1 MPTVQKRDLHMS
13 VLQFDFDASVIT
25 NNHRR
30 GSSHRHQHHR
40 LLQTL
45 PSRSSNTSIPPLA
58 SISASDTLSK
68 NKPSIAS
75 ISAEVTENSPTVE
88 KTAIATTAPAGTILP
103 VGLQR
108 GPHPRRYLWD
118 GHRLVAVELSDLESV
133 SSAASALDAQK
144 KSSNNANS
152 SGGGG
157 GGGKRSK
164 RVFVP
169 LPRLDHAIARW
180 LHSARAA
187 FFPHPNEVTPDYWQ
201 WCKWRATHRIFSSMA
216 SVFGTQ
222 SLLLAVGVGAK
233 RTLPAA
239 AAINWVL
246 KDGLGRVG
254 RLSVATK
261 FGESFDSDLKR
272 FRFSSSL
279 LYATSLSL
287 DFLTP
292 LFPQYFL
299 PMASLANVG
308 KSVGLTTYIS
318 TQPAFHRSFAM
329 SENLADISAKSQ
341 AQQMAVDT
349 LGLAV
354 AVTLSALCA
363 RHSEYARRVLP
374 LVAFPFLVG
383 GDLMAISNEL
393 RSIHLRTLNKERAE
407 ILAEEFVATG
417 HVATPES
424 VSAKERLILP
434 PACSLGVLPLH
445 FGGLETV
452 LTTGEE
458 VENFLKTVLVE
469 EDSGTASAAAASE
482 ESRKR
487 RKRGRGILSSLFGG
501 GKNSTNSNFNLALS
515 QKKKYAVHVELPA
528 LLHMNQIGRIGTD
541 NNQKHRY
548 GFAPYF
554 FDVVSDMKKWAGVGR
569 KNRGAVHAALRAD
582 ASPEDVLEIILRT
595 AKLRRNIINKILQEE
610 EEEENHLENLNKNR
624 NHNGGGG
631 GGSRTNDDVF
641 AAANMES
648 VDVPEKELKQFVQ
661 DLRDAGWQ
669 VAPFMLS
676 SAEKKFYCEMH

>member
-1 MPTVQKRDLHMS
+1 MPTIREHDSYMS

-30 GSSHRHQHHR
+30 NSHCHERR
-40 LLQTL
+40 FLQIL
-45 PSRSSNTSIPPLA
+45 PSRSSKASSILPLA
-58 SISASDTLSK
+58 SISARDILTK
-68 NKPSIAS
+68 NEPLLAS
-75 ISAEVTENSPTVE
+75 ISAKTTESSTSTTKI
-88 KTAIATTAPAGTILP
+88 KTAIATKALAGTILP
-103 VGLQR
+103 VGLKR

-118 GHRLVAVELSDLESV
+118 GHRLVAVELSDVESV
-133 SSAASALDAQK
+133 SSAASALDTGNDSNDAN
-144 KSSNNANS
+144 SSS

-157 GGGKRSK
+157 GGRGRSK

-169 LPRLDHAIARW
+169 LPRLEHAIARW
-180 LHSARAA
+180 LHGTRAA
-187 FFPHPNEVTPDYWQ
+187 FFPHPDEVTPDYWE
-201 WCKWRATHRIFSSMA
+201 WSKWRATHRIFSSMA

-246 KDGLGRVG
+246 KDGLGRLG

-299 PMASLANVG
+299 PMASIANVG

-318 TQPAFHRSFAM
+318 TQPAFHRSFAV

-363 RHSEYARRVLP
+363 RHSDSARRLLP

-383 GDLMAISNEL
+383 GDLIAISNEL

-407 ILAEEFVATG
+407 ILAAEFVATG
-417 HVATPES
+417 HVATPED

-434 PACSLGVLPLH
+434 PACSLGVLPLT

-452 LTTGEE
+452 LTTGED
-458 VENFLKTVLVE
+458 VKNFLNTTIGQ
-469 EDSGTASAAAASE
+469 DGGTAPAAAE
-482 ESRKR
+482 KGER
-487 RKRGRGILSSLFGG
+487 RRERRGIVSLLFGDSTSRSSTSSS
-501 GKNSTNSNFNLALS
+501 NSSSAPN
-515 QKKKYAVHVELPA
+515 QKKNYAVNVVLPP
-528 LLHMNQIGRIGTD
+528 LNIHQSHIGNDINQERSSGV
-541 NNQKHRY
+541 
-548 GFAPYF
+548 APYF
-554 FDVVSDMKKWAGVGR
+554 FDVISDMKKWAGIGR
-569 KNRGAVHAALRAD
+569 KSRGAVHAALRTD
-582 ASPEDVLEIILRT
+582 ASPEDILDIILRT
-595 AKLRRNIINKILQEE
+595 AKLRRHITKKILED
-610 EEEENHLENLNKNR
+610 ENLDTNR
-624 NHNGGGG
+624 NNSCRDSG
-631 GGSRTNDDVF
+631 VF
-641 AAANMES
+641 AATIIES
-648 VDVPEKELKQFVQ
+648 VEVPDEELKQFVK
-661 DLRDAGWQ
+661 DLSEAGWH

-676 SAEKKFYCEMH
+676 SAEKKFYCEMN

>member
-1 MPTVQKRDLHMS
+1 MS

-30 GSSHRHQHHR
+30 NSHHRR
-40 LLQTL
+40 LLQAL
-45 PSRSSNTSIPPLA
+45 PSRSTTASIPPLA
-58 SISASDTLSK
+58 SISAHGTLSETESSGV
-68 NKPSIAS
+68 PSS
-75 ISAEVTENSPTVE
+75 ISAKIPESSPIE
-88 KTAIATTAPAGTILP
+88 KTAFASEAPAGTILP
-103 VGLQR
+103 VGLKR

-133 SSAASALDAQK
+133 SSAASALDTIE
-144 KSSNNANS
+144 NNRRHNGANS
-152 SGGGG
+152 GRGIH
-157 GGGKRSK
+157 RRRK

-180 LHSARAA
+180 LHGARSA
-187 FFPHPNEVTPDYWQ
+187 FFPHPQEVTPDYWE

-222 SLLLAVGVGAK
+222 SLLLAIGVGAK

-246 KDGLGRVG
+246 KDGLGRLG

-292 LFPQYFL
+292 LFPHYFL

-318 TQPAFHRSFAM
+318 TQPAFHRSFAI

-363 RHSEYARRVLP
+363 RHSESARRLLP

-393 RSIHLRTLNKERAE
+393 RSIHLRSLNKERAE
-407 ILAEEFVATG
+407 ILAAEFVATG
-417 HVATPES
+417 HVATPEN

-434 PACSLGVLPLH
+434 PACSLGVLPLY

-452 LTTGEE
+452 LTTGKE
-458 VENFLKTVLVE
+458 VELFLNNLHLEK
-469 EDSGTASAAAASE
+469 DGGTASAAASE
-482 ESRKR
+482 ELNRKR
-487 RKRGRGILSSLFGG
+487 RRKSRGRGIVSLLFGS
-501 GKNSTNSNFNLALS
+501 NSGSSRSSSNAILEAS
-515 QKKKYAVHVELPA
+515 KKKYAVHVVLPSLPA
-528 LLHMNQIGRIGTD
+528 TQSLHI
-541 NNQKHRY
+541 NNENDKKRNIY

-554 FDVVSDMKKWAGVGR
+554 FDIVSDINKWVGFG
-569 KNRGAVHAALRAD
+569 KTSRGAVHAALRTD
-582 ASPEDVLEIILRT
+582 ATPEVVLEIILRT
-595 AKLRRNIINKILQEE
+595 AKLRQNITKKIIEE
-610 EEEENHLENLNKNR
+610 EEEEEEK
-624 NHNGGGG
+624 
-631 GGSRTNDDVF
+631 TF
-641 AAANMES
+641 EKF
-648 VDVPEKELKQFVQ
+648 DVPEKEFKHFVKG
-661 DLRDAGWQ
+661 LREAGWQ

-676 SAEKKFYCEMH
+676 SAEKKFYCEMN

>member
-1 MPTVQKRDLHMS
+1 MPLLLEGNLDMS
-13 VLQFDFDASVIT
+13 VLQFEFDASVLT
-25 NNHRR
+25 NNHRH
-30 GSSHRHQHHR
+30 SSHHRQHR
-40 LLQTL
+40 RQCLLCSKT
-45 PSRSSNTSIPPLA
+45 SRTSSSTSPPLA
-58 SISASDTLSK
+58 SISAKVTNLPSTTAAA
-68 NKPSIAS
+68 SIAAKETNANTS
-75 ISAEVTENSPTVE
+75 NAATATV
-88 KTAIATTAPAGTILP
+88 AAPAPAGTILP
-103 VGLQR
+103 VGLKR

-133 SSAASALDAQK
+133 SSAASALATN
-144 KSSNNANS
+144 SNNNNR
-152 SGGGG
+152 
-157 GGGKRSK
+157 KRIGNK
-164 RVFVP
+164 KGVFVP
-169 LPRLDHAIARW
+169 LPSLEHALARW

-187 FFPHPNEVTPDYWQ
+187 FFPHPDEVTPDYWE

-233 RTLPAA
+233 RTLPAS

-299 PMASLANVG
+299 PMASIANVG

-318 TQPAFHRSFAM
+318 TQPAFHRSFAV

-363 RHSEYARRVLP
+363 RHSESARRALP
-374 LVAFPFLVG
+374 LLAFPILAG
-383 GDLMAISNEL
+383 GDLLAISNEL

-407 ILAEEFVATG
+407 IIAAEFVESG
-417 HVATPES
+417 KVATPEN

-434 PACSLGVLPLH
+434 PECSLGVLPLS
-445 FGGLETV
+445 FGGLEEV

-458 VENFLKTVLVE
+458 VEKFLKNTIEDVDGVDE
-469 EDSGTASAAAASE
+469 EAAGQGA
-482 ESRKR
+482 RKR
-487 RKRGRGILSSLFGG
+487 TRRVSSSVFGG
-501 GKNSTNSNFNLALS
+501 RCNKSSSSNNTDFS
-515 QKKKYAVHVELPA
+515 HQKKKKKKYALKVILPPISDHVLNDESSRHYYQKKKSKMIKGTSADTALPPSSSS
-528 LLHMNQIGRIGTD
+528 LL
-541 NNQKHRY
+541 
-548 GFAPYF
+548 YF
-554 FDVVSDMKKWAGVGR
+554 FDVVSDIKKWIGIG
-569 KNRGAVHAALRAD
+569 KSHRGAVHAALRTD
-582 ASPEDVLEIILRT
+582 ASPEDVLEIILCT
-595 AKLRRNIINKILQEE
+595 AKLRRNLGVLGREESKNNYNGNDTSRSAVLKSVEVPSEELQQFINQ
-610 EEEENHLENLNKNR
+610 
-624 NHNGGGG
+624 
-631 GGSRTNDDVF
+631 
-641 AAANMES
+641 
-648 VDVPEKELKQFVQ
+648 
-661 DLRDAGWQ
+661 LRAAGWQ
-669 VAPFMLS
+669 VAPFLLS
-676 SAEKKFYCEMH
+676 SAEKKFYCEMK

>member
-1 MPTVQKRDLHMS
+1 MQEDDLDMS
-13 VLQFDFDASVIT
+13 VLQFEFDASAIT
-25 NNHRR
+25 TNHRR
-30 GSSHRHQHHR
+30 IPHHRRR

-45 PSRSSNTSIPPLA
+45 PSSSIKAPTIQPPLA
-58 SISASDTLSK
+58 SISAHDTRVK
-68 NKPSIAS
+68 TPPSQLAS
-75 ISAEVTENSPTVE
+75 ISAKIPDSSNTP
-88 KTAIATTAPAGTILP
+88 ATTAAGAPAGTILP
-103 VGLQR
+103 VGIKR

-133 SSAASALDAQK
+133 SSAASALETK
-144 KSSNNANS
+144 LNNTDQGTNKNRKNYNGRKNS
-152 SGGGG
+152 KG
-157 GGGKRSK
+157 
-164 RVFVP
+164 VFVP
-169 LPRLDHAIARW
+169 LPSLEHAVARW
-180 LHSARAA
+180 LHSTRAS
-187 FFPHPNEVTPDYWQ
+187 FFPHPDEVTPDYWE
-201 WCKWRATHRIFSSMA
+201 WCKWRAAHRIFSSMA

-246 KDGLGRVG
+246 KDGLGRLG
-254 RLSVATK
+254 RLSVATR

-299 PMASLANVG
+299 PMASIANVG

-318 TQPAFHRSFAM
+318 TQPAFHRSFAV

-363 RHSEYARRVLP
+363 RHSESARRLLP
-374 LVAFPFLVG
+374 LLAFPVLAG

-407 ILAEEFVATG
+407 IIAAEFVSTG
-417 HVATPES
+417 QVATPEN

-434 PACSLGVLPLH
+434 PACSLGVLPLS
-445 FGGLETV
+445 FGGLEEV

-458 VENFLKTVLVE
+458 VENFLGIKKTKG
-469 EDSGTASAAAASE
+469 S
-482 ESRKR
+482 
-487 RKRGRGILSSLFGG
+487 
-501 GKNSTNSNFNLALS
+501 
-515 QKKKYAVHVELPA
+515 LPA
-528 LLHMNQIGRIGTD
+528 LSSSVEDRKRYALKVVLPCHSLTNTGSINQ
-541 NNQKHRY
+541 NQKENSSS
-548 GFAPYF
+548 GGTAGTAAGTAGGISNFLQ
-554 FDVVSDMKKWAGVGR
+554 VVSDMKKWAGIG
-569 KNRGAVHAALRAD
+569 KNERGAVHAALRTD

-595 AKLRRNIINKILQEE
+595 AKLRRNLLLKERKNNNKMNNEMSGSGSGGG
-610 EEEENHLENLNKNR
+610 
-624 NHNGGGG
+624 NGGSSGKSCSEAI
-631 GGSRTNDDVF
+631 SRNIHNSMD
-641 AAANMES
+641 
-648 VDVPEKELKQFVQ
+648 VDVSADELHQFTT
-661 DLRDAGWQ
+661 DLREAGWQ

-676 SAEKKFYCEMH
+676 SAEKKFYCQMN